1 MGWIELC
8 KVVHT
13 AQRQTLMQIPI
24 GFYANLSV
32 SLSVSVSGSL
42 NASLRP
48 HVFYGGLPTQ
58 FKVALYNMFYHSV
71 FLCVAQ
77 EERLEILQALSRQ
90 LSLHDDVDL
99 KHFAESCEH
108 FTGADFK
115 GMAK

>member
-1 MGWIELC
+1 
-8 KVVHT
+8 
-13 AQRQTLMQIPI
+13 MQIPI

-32 SLSVSVSGSL
+32 SLSVSVSDSL

-48 HVFYGGLPTQ
+48 LVFYGGLPTQ
-58 FKVALYNMFYHSV
+58 FKVALYMFYHSL

-77 EERLEILQALSRQ
+77 EERVEILQALSRQ
-90 LSLHDDVDL
+90 LSLHKDVDL

-115 GMAK
+115 GIVKYHQTFNLL

>member
-1 MGWIELC
+1 MLIYRYLC
-8 KVVHT
+8 LGVG
-13 AQRQTLMQIPI
+13 QFERI
-24 GFYANLSV
+24 
-32 SLSVSVSGSL
+32 
-42 NASLRP
+42 LRP
-48 HVFYGGLPTQ
+48 RVFYGGLPTQ
-58 FKVALYNMFYHSV
+58 FKVALYNMFYHAL

-90 LSLHDDVDL
+90 LSLYDDVDL